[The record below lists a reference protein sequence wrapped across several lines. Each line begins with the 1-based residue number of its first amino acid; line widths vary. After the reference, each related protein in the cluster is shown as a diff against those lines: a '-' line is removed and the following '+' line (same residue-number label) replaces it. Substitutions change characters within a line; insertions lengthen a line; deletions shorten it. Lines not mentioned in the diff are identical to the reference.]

1 MGAPS
6 HPLFRTLQWRTLP
19 FLLAFWALLSTG
31 TTEDSIITPEFLRHI
46 SEKIPE
52 EYQNPHCFTTDLN
65 DFICFWEGE
74 RTKNASF
81 SYSEDDQT
89 KTCQLR
95 TEEASN
101 NTWWYICEFP
111 VTEVVLF
118 AGITISVYP
127 CPGCQAAREIYI
139 NELVLLNPPLNV
151 TVKEKQDP
159 RGLLIS
165 WKPPHFQKNHDI
177 NNEIKYQVNYSTP
190 NGEVQTVEVEAGRT
204 EIILTDFAQVAYT
217 VTVRCKADGASYK
230 GYWSDWTAPITIET
244 FIDLR
249 LLLLLSITFFVA
261 LVAGVGVY
269 VFMRHG
275 RFLKHKVWPQVP
287 TPENHFQGLFTTH
300 KGNFKLWLG
309 QADTYLLWISRH
321 VFQED
326 PSSTLEVLSEL
337 PSAALPRSFN
347 PNPLKD
353 SYVVLDENRMPR
365 SLEWF
370 QAQRHKA
377 GLVGAENLD
386 SRLHKSPSKDV
397 VLEETR
403 EEQITVKADDRVQ
416 NLKGDRSHGELFRE
430 DEYVEAP
437 LVERERH
444 RVSREN
450 SVSSDGKQ
458 SSPSSFEYTELQTCE
473 GLLSPKP
480 RPVPPRIP
488 LKYTYL
494 DMSNSGESSP
504 PPSPNFYQNSPITNF
519 LAPIYSQC

>member
-6 HPLFRTLQWRTLP
+6 SLLFSTAHWRTVP
-19 FLLAFWALLSTG
+19 FLLAFWVLLSTG
-31 TTEDSIITPEFLRHI
+31 TAEDPTMTPEFLRHI

-52 EYQNPHCFTTDLN
+52 EYQNPHCFTRDLN

-74 RTKNASF
+74 RRKNASF
-81 SYSEDDQT
+81 SYSEDDQI
-89 KTCQLR
+89 KWCQLR
-95 TEEASN
+95 TEVASN

-111 VTEVVLF
+111 VTDVVLF
-118 AGITISVYP
+118 AGITISAYP
-127 CPGCQAAREIYI
+127 CHKCQTAREIYI

-190 NGEVQTVEVEAGRT
+190 GADMQTVEVEAGNT
-204 EIILTDFAQVAYT
+204 EIFLTDIVPAAYT
-217 VTVRCKADGASYK
+217 VTVRCKADGVSYN
-230 GYWSDWTAPITIET
+230 GYWSDWTAPITIAT
-244 FIDLR
+244 IIDLR
-249 LLLLLSITFFVA
+249 LLLLLSIAIFVA
-261 LVAGVGVY
+261 LIAGVGVY
-269 VFMRHG
+269 IFMRHG
-275 RFLKHKVWPQVP
+275 MYLKHKVWPQVP
-287 TPENHFQGLFTTH
+287 TPENNFQGLFTTH

-309 QADTYLLWISRH
+309 QADAYLLWISRH

-337 PSAALPRSFN
+337 PPAALPQSFN

-353 SYVVLDENRMPR
+353 SYVVLDENRMPC
-365 SLEWF
+365 SLEWLE
-370 QAQRHKA
+370 AQRHKTVI
-377 GLVGAENLD
+377 VGAESMD
-386 SRLHKSPSKDV
+386 SRLQTVNKDV
-397 VLEETR
+397 VLEDTSKG
-403 EEQITVKADDRVQ
+403 QIAVKANNRVHS
-416 NLKGDRSHGELFRE
+416 LEGDGSQGEAFRE

-437 LVERERH
+437 RMEHERH

-458 SSPSSFEYTELQTCE
+458 SIPSSFEYTELQTCE

-480 RPVPPRIP
+480 RPVPPRMP
-488 LKYTYL
+488 LKYAYL
-494 DMSNSGESSP
+494 DMSSSGEHSP

-519 LAPIYSQC
+519 LAPIYSQS